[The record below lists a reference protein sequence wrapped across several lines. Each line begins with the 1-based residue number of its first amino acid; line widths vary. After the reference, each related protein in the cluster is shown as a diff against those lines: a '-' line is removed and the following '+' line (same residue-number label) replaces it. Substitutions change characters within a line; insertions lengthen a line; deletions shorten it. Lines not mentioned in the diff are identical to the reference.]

1 MFVIAITAK
10 SFNDDNEST
19 SHSPLSR
26 IPKSNKILQGDTS
39 TLKLSLEEN
48 SSYLKAL
55 SRKYSLPT
63 MQLLKGLFTQEITEP
78 LFDISKQPVKNKFHG
93 LLP

>member
-1 MFVIAITAK
+1 MFVTAMTAK
-10 SFNDDNEST
+10 SLNDDNEST

-26 IPKSNKILQGDTS
+26 IPKSNKILQEDTS

-63 MQLLKGLFTQEITEP
+63 MQLFER
-78 LFDISKQPVKNKFHG
+78 
-93 LLP
+93 LLT